1 MKAIV
6 TISITIL
13 FSTLSHAQYFEK
25 KTIYLLFK
33 KNETDSIPH
42 YLGYKFYFKKEKGY
56 VFNLMDKNISLLY
69 KNKQKS
75 DTLTL
80 SKLKNYKITPIS
92 KVQEL
97 EEEWYKKNREK
108 IIKGYKGFYHFRDK
122 NVYFKTFLIE
132 IINDKQFVVYPVT
145 WRNQNA
151 TD

>member
-6 TISITIL
+6 TISIALL
-13 FSTLSHAQYFEK
+13 FSTLCHAQYFEK
-25 KTIYLLFK
+25 KTIYLLFE

-69 KNKQKS
+69 EMKQKS
-75 DTLTL
+75 DTLPI
-80 SKLKNYKITPIS
+80 SKLKNYKITPVTKIDG
-92 KVQEL
+92 L
-97 EEEWYKKNREK
+97 EKEWYYRNKEALIKKYTWFINLSDR
-108 IIKGYKGFYHFRDK
+108 
-122 NVYFKTFLIE
+122 NAVFKTFLIE
-132 IINDKQFVVYPVT
+132 IINDKQFVVYPVI

>member
-6 TISITIL
+6 TISITLL
-13 FSTLSHAQYFEK
+13 FSILGYSQNLKKKTVYFLFEK
-25 KTIYLLFK
+25 NK
-33 KNETDSIPH
+33 TDSVRN
-42 YLGYKFYFKKEKGY
+42 LGYKFYREKEKGY
-56 VFNLMDKNISLLY
+56 VFNLMDRRITLLY

-75 DTLTL
+75 DTLPL

-92 KVQEL
+92 KL
-97 EEEWYKKNREK
+97 DAMMEEWYKTNYEV
-108 IIKGYKGFYHFRDK
+108 ITKGKGLFHYRDR
-122 NVYFKTFLIE
+122 NIVFKTFLIE

>member
-6 TISITIL
+6 TISITLL
-13 FSTLSHAQYFEK
+13 FSILGHAQYFEK
-25 KTIYLLFK
+25 KTIYLLFE
-33 KNETDSIPH
+33 KNETDSLPG
-42 YLGYKFYFKKEKGY
+42 YFGYKFYREEEKGY
-56 VFNLMDKNISLLY
+56 VFNLMVKGSLLY
-69 KNKQKS
+69 QTKQKS
-75 DTLTL
+75 DTLPL
-80 SKLKNYKITPIS
+80 HKLKDYKITPVS
-92 KVQEL
+92 KLQEL

-132 IINDKQFVVYPVT
+132 IINDKQFVVYPVM